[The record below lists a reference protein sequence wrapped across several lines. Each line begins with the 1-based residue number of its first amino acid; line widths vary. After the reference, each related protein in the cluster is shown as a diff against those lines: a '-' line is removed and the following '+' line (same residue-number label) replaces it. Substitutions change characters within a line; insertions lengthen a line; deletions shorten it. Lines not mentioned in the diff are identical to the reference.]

1 LTQLF
6 WILSHQTWITNEMN
20 TFGVPFKKK
29 QIKNLKMKMIKTLMV
44 GATVLLA
51 TAAQSQTVDE
61 IISKHVEAIGGKEK
75 LSQVKSLYTEN
86 SVDVMGNSA
95 PQKEYL
101 VEGKGYKSELDFNGT
116 SIVQCVNDK
125 GAWMVNPMAGGTD
138 AQALPDAAYKS
149 SKPQIFL
156 GGALIDYAAKGYK
169 AELMGKDGGNFK
181 IKVSGDGNETY
192 YFIDPTSYYLTKS
205 IIKSEVMG
213 QTVDVTTTYSDF
225 KKTDFGIV
233 LPYAKNIDMGMFQL
247 AQKTEKVEVNKA
259 IDLKIF
265 EIPK

>member
-1 LTQLF
+1 
-6 WILSHQTWITNEMN
+6 
-20 TFGVPFKKK
+20 
-29 QIKNLKMKMIKTLMV
+29 MKMIKILMI
-44 GATVLLA
+44 GATAFLA

-75 LSQVKSLYTEN
+75 LSQVKSLYMEN
-86 SVDVMGNSA
+86 SVDVMGNAA

-101 VEGKGYKSELDFNGT
+101 VEGKGYKTELDFNGT
-116 SIVQCVNDK
+116 SIVQCVTDK
-125 GAWMVNPMAGGTD
+125 GGWMVNPMAGGTD
-138 AQALPDAAYKS
+138 AQAIPDAAYKS
-149 SKPQIFL
+149 GKPQIFL

-169 AELMGKDGGNFK
+169 AELMGKDGGSFK

-213 QTVDVTTTYSDF
+213 QAVDVTTTFSDF

-233 LPYAKNIDMGMFQL
+233 LPYAKNIDMGMFQMS
-247 AQKTEKVEVNKA
+247 QKTEKVEVNKA
-259 IDLKIF
+259 IDPKIF

>member
-1 LTQLF
+1 
-6 WILSHQTWITNEMN
+6 
-20 TFGVPFKKK
+20 
-29 QIKNLKMKMIKTLMV
+29 MKMIKTLMV

>member
-1 LTQLF
+1 MRSIKLF
-6 WILSHQTWITNEMN
+6 LFALAAITSSS
-20 TFGVPFKKK
+20 
-29 QIKNLKMKMIKTLMV
+29 LY
-44 GATVLLA
+44 A
-51 TAAQSQTVDE
+51 QTVDE
-61 IISKHVEAIGGKEK
+61 IINKHVEAIGGKEK

-101 VEGKGYKSELDFNGT
+101 LEGKGYKSELDFNGT

-125 GAWMVNPMAGGTD
+125 GGWMVNPMAGGAD
-138 AQALPDAAYKS
+138 AQAIPDAAYKS
-149 SKPQIFL
+149 GKPQIFL

-169 AELMGKDGGNFK
+169 AELMGKDGGSFK

-205 IIKSEVMG
+205 IVKGEVMG
-213 QTVDVTTTYSDF
+213 QAVEITTTYSAH

-233 LPYAKNIDMGMFQL
+233 LPYAKNIDMGMFQMS
-247 AQKTEKVEVNKA
+247 QKTEKIEVNKA

-265 EIPK
+265 DMPK